1 MSISSSPLPN
11 ASQPL
16 PAVDQTIAGSF
27 PNSLFDNS
35 QRSPQ
40 TLVFV
45 DSEVE
50 HLDTLIAGIEN
61 ARVVVI
67 DSQANGIDQITSV
80 LAGYHQ
86 LASVQIISHGKSGA
100 VQLGNAQLSSTTLN
114 QYRDRLQ
121 SWGNALSE
129 TGDLLFYGCNVAAG
143 TQGLKFID
151 QISQITQADV
161 QASDDLTGSATLGGD
176 WDLEVATGAIE
187 ATLAVNAETQ
197 ASYDSD
203 LATRSFNYNASQYQL
218 TNGAK
223 TWKQAQAEA
232 KRLGGN
238 LVIINNAAE
247 ENQLKQNFGN
257 KRKLWIGLTDRRQE
271 GKFLWSNGQAPNYL
285 NWSRGQPNQNGA
297 NKEDY
302 VVMNAGKK
310 HRWDDKPLQSKF
322 RGIIE
327 IPGVLPIEV
336 KKELPV
342 VEQPKGSLPS
352 RQTQPQT
359 VGASAIALEKSSYL
373 VNEAAGFIEIALVRT
388 GDTSRT
394 ATAVYKAESRTATD
408 GQDFTGGAYPITFNP
423 GETRKTSRIP
433 ILQDT
438 DTEGSETFAVLMQNS
453 SVDEGTIRT
462 ANITILDD
470 ESDIL
475 DVKVLSTSEK
485 TGQIQVT
492 LTRSN
497 TLTAASVDFATANG
511 LDENG
516 AIAGND
522 YTSTTGTLNF
532 AVGEAVKTI
541 TIPLVNDGVPENN
554 ETFSLN
560 FTNPLGL
567 TLTNPTQQLT
577 IIDDDA
583 AGFVKETLIT
593 GFNQPT
599 AFARTPTNELM
610 FISEKGG
617 MIKTAQGNQVVATF
631 ADLSRDVNNIEDRGV
646 LSIAVHPEFY
656 TGKPYVYVSYTYD
669 PPEAHLNVN
678 PNSEFD
684 DPDRVGNRPARV
696 VRLTA
701 DVANNYRTVVAGS
714 QEIILGKNSTWANTS
729 SPDGNSTDNFSIPE
743 SGRSATGRGGYV
755 QDYVK
760 TDSQTHTI
768 GNLKFG
774 ADGALYI
781 STGDGA
787 SFILDERAASTLNI
801 DSLSGKML
809 RVDPLTGAGLT
820 ENPFYDA
827 ANPNDNRSK
836 VWQYGLRN
844 PYRFTF
850 KPGTST
856 PVIGDVGWGAWEEV
870 NIGGKGANF
879 GWPGYEGPWIQPGY
893 FGFQSVKDLLNNT
906 TVTPPIYA
914 RSHQTDNAK
923 AITMG
928 DFYKGELFIADV
940 NTGDV
945 DALTLNASDQ
955 VTAVRRFASDAGFIV
970 FMQAGPEDSLYYVD
984 ITGSIGRWKP
994 IV

>member
-1 MSISSSPLPN
+1 MSVSSSSLPD

-27 PNSLFDNS
+27 PNLLFDNS

-247 ENQLKQNFGN
+247 EKQLKQNFGN
-257 KRKLWIGLTDRRQE
+257 KRKFWIGLTDRRQE
-271 GKFLWSNGQAPNYL
+271 GNFLWSNGQAPNYL
-285 NWSRGQPNQNGA
+285 NWSQGQPNQSGA
-297 NKEDY
+297 NNEDY

-336 KKELPV
+336 KKELSV
-342 VEQPKGSLPS
+342 VEQPKGSLPD

-433 ILQDT
+433 ILQDPN
-438 DTEGSETFAVLMQNS
+438 TEGSETFAVLMQNS
-453 SVDEGTIRT
+453 SVDVGTIRT

-485 TGQIQVT
+485 TGQIQLM

-511 LDENG
+511 LDKNG

-560 FTNPLGL
+560 FTNPVGL

-593 GFNQPT
+593 GLDRPT
-599 AFARTPTNELM
+599 AFARTPTN
-610 FISEKGG
+610 
-617 MIKTAQGNQVVATF
+617 
-631 ADLSRDVNNIEDRGV
+631 
-646 LSIAVHPEFY
+646 
-656 TGKPYVYVSYTYD
+656 
-669 PPEAHLNVN
+669 
-678 PNSEFD
+678 
-684 DPDRVGNRPARV
+684 
-696 VRLTA
+696 
-701 DVANNYRTVVAGS
+701 
-714 QEIILGKNSTWANTS
+714 
-729 SPDGNSTDNFSIPE
+729 
-743 SGRSATGRGGYV
+743 
-755 QDYVK
+755 
-760 TDSQTHTI
+760 
-768 GNLKFG
+768 
-774 ADGALYI
+774 
-781 STGDGA
+781 
-787 SFILDERAASTLNI
+787 
-801 DSLSGKML
+801 
-809 RVDPLTGAGLT
+809 
-820 ENPFYDA
+820 
-827 ANPNDNRSK
+827 
-836 VWQYGLRN
+836 
-844 PYRFTF
+844 
-850 KPGTST
+850 
-856 PVIGDVGWGAWEEV
+856 
-870 NIGGKGANF
+870 
-879 GWPGYEGPWIQPGY
+879 
-893 FGFQSVKDLLNNT
+893 
-906 TVTPPIYA
+906 
-914 RSHQTDNAK
+914 
-923 AITMG
+923 
-928 DFYKGELFIADV
+928 
-940 NTGDV
+940 
-945 DALTLNASDQ
+945 
-955 VTAVRRFASDAGFIV
+955 
-970 FMQAGPEDSLYYVD
+970 
-984 ITGSIGRWKP
+984 
-994 IV
+994 

>member
-1 MSISSSPLPN
+1 MFMSISSSPLSN
-11 ASQPL
+11 TAQSL
-16 PAVDQTIAGSF
+16 PVVDQTIAGSF
-27 PNSLFDNS
+27 PNLLFDSS
-35 QRSPQ
+35 QRPPQ
-40 TLVFV
+40 TLVFI

-50 HLDTLIAGIEN
+50 HLDILIAGIQD
-61 ARVVVI
+61 AKVVI
-67 DSQANGIDQITSV
+67 LDSQTNGIDQITSV
-80 LAGYHQ
+80 LARYHQ
-86 LASVQIISHGKSGA
+86 IASVQIISHGKSGA
-100 VQLGNAQLSSTTLN
+100 VQLGNAQLSSTTLD

-151 QISQITQADV
+151 QISQITQADL

-203 LATRSFNYNASQYQL
+203 LATRSFNYNGSQYQL

-238 LVIINNAAE
+238 LVIINNSAE
-247 ENQLKQNFGN
+247 ENQIKQNFGS

-271 GKFLWSNGQAPNYL
+271 GNFLWSNGQALNYL
-285 NWSRGQPNQNGA
+285 NWSQGQPNQNGA
-297 NKEDY
+297 NNEDY

-327 IPGVLPIEV
+327 IPGVLPIEG
-336 KKELPV
+336 KKELSG
-342 VEQPKGSLPS
+342 VEQPKGSLPGG
-352 RQTQPQT
+352 QIQLQT

-408 GQDFTGGAYPITFNP
+408 GKDFIGGAYPITFNP

-438 DTEGSETFAVLMQNS
+438 DTESSETFAVLMQNS
-453 SVDEGTIRT
+453 SVDVGTIRT

-470 ESDIL
+470 ESDTL
-475 DVKVLSTSEK
+475 DVKVLPTSEK
-485 TGQIQVT
+485 TRQIQLT

-497 TLTAASVDFATANG
+497 TLAAASVDFAT
-511 LDENG
+511 ENG
-516 AIAGND
+516 IAIAGND

-554 ETFSLN
+554 ETFALN
-560 FTNPLGL
+560 FTNPVGL

-593 GFNQPT
+593 GLNRPT

-631 ADLSRDVNNIEDRGV
+631 ADLSRDVNDVEDRGV

-669 PPEAHLNVN
+669 PPEAYLNVN

-787 SFILDERAASTLNI
+787 SFILDERAASTLKI

-809 RVDPLTGAGLT
+809 RVDPLTGAGLA

-856 PVIGDVGWGAWEEV
+856 PVIGDVGWYTWEEV

-879 GWPGYEGPWIQPGY
+879 GWPGFEGPGTQPEY
-893 FGFQSVKDLLNNT
+893 FEFQSVKDLLNNSAP
-906 TVTPPIYA
+906 VTLPIYA
-914 RSHQTDNAK
+914 RSHGIDNAR

-955 VTAVRRFASDAGFIV
+955 VTSVRRFASDGGFIV

-994 IV
+994 IA